1 MYSVK
6 FHKEV
11 EKDLEKLDATSR
23 ILFTKTLGKILQSPE
38 LGKDLRNTGGIDLS
52 GYKKMYFDGKKK
64 RIVYKVK
71 EKEVIVYII
80 SVGKREKMDVYKE
93 AFKRK

>member
-6 FHKEV
+6 FYKEV
-11 EKDLEKLDATSR
+11 EKDLEKLDKTSR
-23 ILFTKTLGKILQSPE
+23 ELFIKTFRKICQSPE
-38 LGKDLRNTGGIDLS
+38 LWKDLRNTWGIDLS
-52 GYKKMYFDGKKK
+52 RYKKIYFDGKKK
-64 RIVYKVK
+64 RIVYKIQ
-71 EKEVIVYII
+71 EQEVIVYVI

>member
-11 EKDLEKLDATSR
+11 EEDLEKLDKTSR
-23 ILFTKTLGKILQSPE
+23 VLFIKTLRKICQSPE
-38 LGKDLRNTGGIDLS
+38 LWKDLRNTWGIDLS

-64 RIVYKVK
+64 RIVYKIQ
-71 EKEVIVYII
+71 EQEVIVYVI